1 MSMLHN
7 LSLPRKFLILGLIA
21 LLMTAA
27 PTLLFT
33 KKAFEEIRVA
43 SLEVEGARPM
53 IGLQKVIQLAQ
64 QHRGIA
70 AGMLG
75 GNQALAASRPAV
87 RDAMTQAIASFEG
100 HLKAAGASPAL
111 LAAWAERK
119 AQWLPLEQAV
129 ADRKLAPPASF
140 QRHTELI
147 AALFQL
153 NDDLLAEYGVLFDPD
168 ADSYYLAMASLK
180 TAPQLAEHLGRMRG
194 LGTGILAAGQISPEN
209 RTTLV
214 GLRERVVEASGDLKR
229 GLIGAGRANA
239 SLKRVMEP
247 KFTALETQV
256 AATLTLVETQ
266 LISAQ
271 TLTMPANTYNQ
282 ALTKTIEDIFELNA
296 TALPEFTRLL
306 QQRVT
311 RQQITIATVI
321 GTLAAG
327 ALAGIALGL
336 WFVRSITGPI
346 GQSVAIARAVAEGD
360 LGVAVPAH
368 GSNELGQLIEALALM
383 KGQLADVVG
392 SVRRNADQVAIA
404 SAQISSGN
412 NDLSARTE
420 QQAAALEQTAA
431 SMEELNETVRHTAE
445 NARQANQLAVDASS
459 VAIQGGEVVAQVVD
473 TMRGIDDSSKRI
485 ADIIGVIDGIAFQTN
500 ILALNAAVEAA
511 RAGEQGRGFAVV
523 ATEVR
528 SLAQR
533 SADAAREIKT
543 LISDSVSRVGRGT
556 ALVDQAGATM
566 TGVVDSIQ
574 RVTTLVAEISTAS
587 SEQSSGVSQVGEA
600 VRQMDS
606 ATQQNA
612 ALVEQSA
619 AAAESLKQQASQ
631 LVQAVSAFKLG
642 GAGSA

>member
-1 MSMLHN
+1 MSILHS

-27 PTLLFT
+27 PTFLFT
-33 KKAFEEIRVA
+33 QRAFEDIRIA
-43 SLEVEGARPM
+43 SLEVDGAKPV
-53 IGLQKVIQLAQ
+53 IALQKILQFAQ
-64 QHRGIA
+64 QHRGVA

-87 RDAMTQAIASFEG
+87 RDAMTQAIASFDSS
-100 HLKAAGASPAL
+100 LKAVDASPVV
-111 LAAWAERK
+111 LATWAEHK
-119 AQWLPLEQAV
+119 AQWLALEQAV
-129 ADRKLAPPASF
+129 AERKLAPPASF
-140 QRHTELI
+140 QRHTDLI
-147 AALFQL
+147 SAIFQL
-153 NDDLLAEYGVLFDPD
+153 NDDLLAEYGVIFDPD

-180 TAPQLAEHLGRMRG
+180 IAPQLAEQLGRMRG
-194 LGTGILAAGQISPEN
+194 LGTGILATGQIGPDN
-209 RTTLV
+209 RATLI
-214 GLRERVVEASGDLKR
+214 GLRERVVVLNGDLNR
-229 GLIGAGRANA
+229 ELNGAGRANA
-239 SLKRVMEP
+239 SLKHVIEP
-247 KFTALETQV
+247 KV
-256 AATLTLVETQ
+256 AALAAQVTTTLALVDTQ

-271 TLTMPANTYNQ
+271 TLTMPAATYNQ
-282 ALTKTIEDIFELNA
+282 ALTKTIDGVFELNA
-296 TALPEFTRLL
+296 AALPEFTRLL
-306 QQRVT
+306 TERVAR
-311 RQQITIATVI
+311 RQVAIAAVI
-321 GTLAAG
+321 GSLLAASVI
-327 ALAGIALGL
+327 GIGVGL

-346 GQSVAIARAVAEGD
+346 GEAVAIARAVTEGD
-360 LGVAVPAH
+360 LSVTVAQH
-368 GSNELGQLIEALALM
+368 GSNELGQLIQALAQM

-431 SMEELNETVRHTAE
+431 SMEELSETVRRTAE
-445 NARQANQLAVDASS
+445 NAQQANQLAIGAST
-459 VAIQGGEVVAQVVD
+459 VAIQGGEVVAQVVE

-556 ALVDQAGATM
+556 E
-566 TGVVDSIQ
+566 
-574 RVTTLVAEISTAS
+574 LVAGDA
-587 SEQSSGVSQVGEA
+587 GLP
-600 VRQMDS
+600 R
-606 ATQQNA
+606 
-612 ALVEQSA
+612 VERMSP
-619 AAAESLKQQASQ
+619 
-631 LVQAVSAFKLG
+631 
-642 GAGSA
+642 